1 VQPRS
6 SLPAFRRLTEAA
18 PRLSAKSF
26 LRISQAVMILV
37 VLNIGSG
44 AAVRVTG
51 SGLGCPDWPT
61 CTQRALTPAMSF
73 HPLMEFSNRM
83 VVILLVVV
91 IAVCALASLVR
102 AGRWRRDL
110 VWLAWSLV
118 GGVLAEAVIGGVVV
132 LTKLNPF
139 AVMGHL
145 MVSMAL
151 LAVATV
157 LVLRASGPPGPS
169 VAKVAL
175 RERRLAWAMLGLLV
189 LVLVAGTAT
198 TGAAP
203 DGGSPQAVR
212 LPVPLDDMARTHSLI
227 VMALGVV
234 LLYTLYRLYQVHAP
248 ESIQHRGRVVLG
260 IVIVQGIIGY
270 TQFFTH
276 LPAALVE
283 MHDLGAS
290 CVVMSLVWFTD
301 GLYHRA
307 GSAEDEPTVIGPTAA
322 EEGVVPLPEPVR

>member
-1 VQPRS
+1 M
-6 SLPAFRRLTEAA
+6 RRAI
-18 PRLSAKSF
+18 PRLSEGVF
-26 LRISQAVMILV
+26 LRISQAVMILIV
-37 VLNIGSG
+37 VNIGSG

-61 CTQRALTPAMSF
+61 CTRRALTPAMSF

-83 VVILLVVV
+83 VVIVLVVA
-91 IAVCALASLVR
+91 IAACALASLDR
-102 AGRWRRDL
+102 AGKWRRDL
-110 VWLAWSLV
+110 VWLSWGLV

-151 LAVATV
+151 LALATV
-157 LVLRASGPPGPS
+157 LVVRASGPPGPS
-169 VAKVAL
+169 IAKVA
-175 RERRLAWAMLGLLV
+175 RPERKLTWAMLGILF

-203 DGGSPQAVR
+203 DGGSPKAVR

-227 VMALGVV
+227 VIALGAV
-234 LLYTLYRLYQVHAP
+234 LLFTLYRLYRTNAP
-248 ESIQHRGRVVLG
+248 ESVQYRGRVLLG
-260 IVIVQGIIGY
+260 VIIVQGIIGY

-290 CVVMSLVWFTD
+290 CVVMAMVWFTD
-301 GLYHRA
+301 GLYHRS
-307 GSAEDEPTVIGPTAA
+307 GSAPTQTDGGAPAA
-322 EEGVVPLPEPVR
+322 VRHRGLRTPEPVR